1 MDIPLNTPICLKAH
15 TGNNLQNEFFWRNGR
30 CNNQNTEAWEQMML
44 IKTEDE
50 KIIIQSRWNGRNLQV
65 QESGQCVFANHNQ
78 ELWEKFEMESDKDGK
93 VYFIS
98 CHTGNVMQCNE
109 DGFAWCVNKNRQD
122 WEAWT
127 IILPENTSM
136 MTSGQLRTISLTVTG
151 AAVCPVVG
159 LRSGRCTGTCRDV
172 NIWNCRCWSR
182 YISCT
187 IGCRGLCC
195 YFASFFSSSDNSG
208 GCRCRSDCR
217 SCYWFYF

>member
-1 MDIPLNTPICLKAH
+1 
-15 TGNNLQNEFFWRNGR
+15 
-30 CNNQNTEAWEQMML
+30 
-44 IKTEDE
+44 
-50 KIIIQSRWNGRNLQV
+50 
-65 QESGQCVFANHNQ
+65 
-78 ELWEKFEMESDKDGK
+78 MESDKDGK

-151 AAVCPVVG
+151 AVVCPVVG
-159 LRSGRCTGTCRDV
+159 LVAGALVPVAMS
-172 NIWNCRCWSR
+172 NCRCWSR

-195 YFASFFSSSDNSG
+195 YFASFFSSSDTVEGVAAGAIAGAAIGSI
-208 GCRCRSDCR
+208 SD
-217 SCYWFYF
+217 SKSIST